1 GDNLV
6 LQGVGISAKNQ
17 VKIEAKKNILFD
29 VALEQIFDRSTKVQ
43 KKKSWGGLKK
53 KTITT
58 VMENELIRPASV
70 DIDAKNIYIESKEV
84 NPQNSIDRQSKT

>member
-1 GDNLV
+1 M
-6 LQGVGISAKNQ
+6 GISAKNQ

-29 VALEQIFDRSTKVQ
+29 VALEQILIGQQRYRRKILGWI
-43 KKKSWGGLKK
+43 KE

-70 DIDAKNIYIESKEV
+70 DIDAKIFI
-84 NPQNSIDRQSKT
+84 